1 MASSDPAARQG
12 GLGPCS
18 TTTHCSTPTS
28 TVNSE
33 YPPWSRGWG
42 TQSERG
48 KIHQKYTQCCQFILK
63 NNRSPARE
71 WNRIVLAQGGGIKHS
86 SGIASDMDALNRD
99 TGFSVFP

>member
-42 TQSERG
+42 TQSERE
-48 KIHQKYTQCCQFILK
+48 KYTK
-63 NNRSPARE
+63 NTHSVANLYSKTTE
-71 WNRIVLAQGGGIKHS
+71 VLQGNGIEVCWLRGEESNTHQ
-86 SGIASDMDALNRD
+86 A
-99 TGFSVFP
+99 